1 MTSYKIAIILLTLLM
16 HFIYD
21 FHIQGI
27 LAEMKQKSWW
37 SNECNKYHVPFFN
50 YRNDYKM
57 ALIVHSVECALFTM
71 LPLIVDMLISERTG
85 HLQNSWILFLPCVLL
100 LTVSHY
106 LIDDKKANELKIN
119 LVQDQLY
126 HITFILISC
135 LGAFP
140 IIGLWW

>member
-1 MTSYKIAIILLTLLM
+1 MTSYKIAIILLILLM

-37 SNECNKYHVPFFN
+37 SNECNKYHAPFFK

-71 LPLIVDMLISERTG
+71 LPLIVDMLISEHTG
-85 HLQNSWILFLPCVLL
+85 HLQNAWILFLPCILL
-100 LTVSHY
+100 LAVSHY

-126 HITFILISC
+126 HITFILIIC
-135 LGAFP
+135 LSSFP
-140 IIGLWW
+140 VVGLWW